1 MEVAG
6 MRKTPK
12 YYIVE
17 ADALPEIYV
26 KVAEAKRLLE
36 SGELN
41 TVNAAVRRVGVSRSA
56 FYRYRDAI
64 RPFEDMI
71 RGRVVTVQMMLRD
84 EPGVLSEVL
93 NLLAEMEANILTI
106 NQAIPGG
113 GSAAV
118 TIGLEVS
125 GQDAS
130 VEEMLEAL
138 GKAEGVIR
146 CQILAG

>member
-1 MEVAG
+1 MPKA
-6 MRKTPK
+6 PK

-17 ADALPEIYV
+17 ADALPDIYI

-36 SGELN
+36 SGELK
-41 TVNAAVRRVGVSRSA
+41 TVNAAARKAGVSRSA

-64 RPFEDMI
+64 RPFQDML

-84 EPGVLSEVL
+84 EPGVLSSVL
-93 NLLAEMEANILTI
+93 NLLAEMDANILTI
-106 NQAIPGG
+106 HQAIPGG

-118 TIGLEVS
+118 TIGLEAP
-125 GQDAS
+125 GLGTS
-130 VEEMLEAL
+130 VDGMLEAI
-138 GKAEGVIR
+138 GKADGVIR